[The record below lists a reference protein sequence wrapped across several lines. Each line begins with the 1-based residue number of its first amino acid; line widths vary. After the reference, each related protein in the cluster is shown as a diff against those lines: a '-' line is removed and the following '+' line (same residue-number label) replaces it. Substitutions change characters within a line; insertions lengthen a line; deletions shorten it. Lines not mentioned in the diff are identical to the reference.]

1 MSSEAYNGLSVVGM
15 GRIME
20 TTKTHIGSEAIEPV
34 SIQRLQAIRPG
45 QEVVYYTG
53 TLPHDIE
60 AADDSPDYARLL
72 GRIADLAT
80 KLQEQGRVRLV
91 ERDIQRRGYKTTRY
105 SAVGLPTRDERWE
118 GLCASARVL
127 PMTDRS
133 V

>member
-1 MSSEAYNGLSVVGM
+1 
-15 GRIME
+15 ME
-20 TTKTHIGSEAIEPV
+20 TTTTKKQSDKEAIEPV
-34 SIQRLQAIRPG
+34 SIQRLQAIQPG

-60 AADDSPDYARLL
+60 AAGDSPDYARLL

-105 SAVGLPTRDERWE
+105 SAVGLPVRGD
-118 GLCASARVL
+118 
-127 PMTDRS
+127 
-133 V
+133 